1 MNENDLKDANIY
13 NTELKSYTVFGI
25 NSLIDRSL
33 RQKQFQN
40 IAVVGEIFDF
50 KKTASSG
57 HTYFSLQDKKSE
69 TFPKKSSIRC
79 ALFKF
84 QKRLSFAPKNGD
96 EVIVFGSLNLYHPIG
111 SYSLIV
117 ESMLPVGEGNLLKKL
132 QEIRERLFQ
141 DGLLDPAKKKWLPAL
156 PKRLGIVTALS
167 GAALQDILKQVQER
181 YPHLSVLLAPAQVQ
195 GDQAAASLIEALQE
209 ISKPKWECDVIIIGR
224 GGGGSEDLMAF
235 NDENLARAI
244 AACPVPV
251 VSAVGHQID
260 HSISDDV
267 ADVVAA
273 TPTDGAKLSVPEVQ
287 LLAEQ
292 VNQKFYRLE
301 NKVLSYLE
309 QSREKLKNIKQ
320 KSFFVEP
327 RRLLE
332 NHYYHLD
339 NVYVRLRENFR
350 DIIEINRHRFLQI
363 KDIHHLFEV
372 FWQNKQKQFFIVQE
386 RLEAYSPLATLQ
398 RGFSLTYA
406 HEKIIRNAQDL
417 KEKDLLHIRF
427 AQGSVKAKVTKVS
440 NDES

>member
-1 MNENDLKDANIY
+1 MLENDLKDANIY

-25 NSLIDRSL
+25 NFLIDRSL
-33 RQKQFQN
+33 KQKQFQN
-40 IAVVGEIFDF
+40 IAVVGEILNFT
-50 KKTASSG
+50 KQASSG
-57 HTYFSLQDKKSE
+57 HTYFSLQDKKTE

-96 EVIVFGSLNLYHPIG
+96 EVIVFGSLNLYHPGG

-132 QEIRERLFQ
+132 QKIRERLLK
-141 DGLLDPAKKKWLPAL
+141 DGLLDPTKKKLLPAL

-181 YPHLSVLLAPAQVQ
+181 YPHLSVLLASAQVQ
-195 GDQAAASLIEALQE
+195 GDQAVSSLIEALQE
-209 ISKPKWECDVIIIGR
+209 ISKPKWACDVIIVGR

-235 NDENLARAI
+235 NDESLARAI
-244 AACPVPV
+244 AACPVPI

-273 TPTDGAKLSVPEVQ
+273 TPTDGAKLAVPEIQ
-287 LLAEQ
+287 LLSEQ

-309 QSREKLKNIKQ
+309 QTREKLKNIKQ
-320 KSFFVEP
+320 KSFFMEP

-339 NVYVRLRENFR
+339 DVHARLRESFR

-363 KDIHHLFEV
+363 KEVNHLFEV
-372 FWQNKQKQFFIVQE
+372 FWQAKQKKFSIVQE

-406 HEKIIRNAQDL
+406 HKNIIRNARDL
-417 KEKDLLHIRF
+417 KENDLLHIRF
-427 AQGSVKAKVTKVS
+427 AQGSVTALVKDI
-440 NDES
+440 NNE